1 MNNQLIKR
9 EDTHP
14 RSDLEKAA
22 LLLNPKH
29 GKNFDIVKSNLEL
42 HRLCRAVD
50 KIQANKV
57 VIELC
62 KKWPLEVRND
72 LSLKYFE
79 GDRVKFV
86 YNNKIKDNYNVIN
99 TYLGE
104 KEVDT
109 YIRKAAGITTDD
121 ELYRL
126 VNEAIVRESVKSSQ
140 SELNDA
146 MQ

>member
-1 MNNQLIKR
+1 LEIK
-9 EDTHP
+9 
-14 RSDLEKAA
+14 
-22 LLLNPKH
+22 N
-29 GKNFDIVKSNLEL
+29 G
-42 HRLCRAVD
+42 
-50 KIQANKV
+50 
-57 VIELC
+57 
-62 KKWPLEVRND
+62 
-72 LSLKYFE
+72 LSLICFE